1 MERRDNMPKTKH
13 ELILKYI
20 ENLEIGAKVSV
31 RQIAKDLSVSEGT
44 AYRAIKQAENKGLVS
59 SIPKVGTIRI
69 EEIKKKKIEDLALQ
83 EIAMIVEGTI
93 VSGESQLQRMPKAFI
108 VGSTVEIL
116 TEKALDEQTLVIVS
130 GLEQIQR
137 LAVKKKAALLL
148 TDGTLMNE
156 TLLAQARAYGT
167 PVIQTPYDT
176 FVAIS
181 MINKAIYERLVE
193 QELVR
198 LEDIMCKK
206 IDCLHPQDTISDW
219 HELTLKS
226 GHSRFPVVNGSNE
239 LVGLVSPL
247 DVTGQSGNIPIS
259 EVMSTEILTAAP
271 GQLVSHLSRLLVWEE
286 CELVPVVDEKNI
298 LLGVVSRQDIIQAL
312 QQTQKQPQFG
322 ETVDNLTLS
331 GFKLTDN
338 SEGVAITG
346 KITQF
351 MVNEQG
357 VASTGALTMIIS
369 NAATIAARKTLKW
382 QTAIEDCLV
391 TQINPLNVEQE
402 VVCQVAFLKID
413 KRSCKIEVVMADQ
426 AAIYCKAILNLKWLK
441 K

>member
-1 MERRDNMPKTKH
+1 MPKTKH

-31 RQIAKDLSVSEGT
+31 RQIAKDLFVSEGT

-69 EEIKKKKIEDLALQ
+69 EEVHKKKIEDLALQ
-83 EIAMIVEGTI
+83 EIALIVEGTI
-93 VSGESQLQRMPKAFI
+93 VSGEANLQRMPKEFI
-108 VGSTVEIL
+108 VGSTVESL
-116 TEKALDEQTLVIVS
+116 AEKALDEQTLVIVS

-148 TDGTLMNE
+148 TDGTSMNE
-156 TLLAQARAYGT
+156 TLLAQAHAYGT

-193 QELVR
+193 QELVH
-198 LEDIMCKK
+198 LEDIMCKNV
-206 IDCLHPQDTISDW
+206 DALHPQDTISDW

-226 GHSRFPVVNGSNE
+226 GHSRFPVVNGAGE

-259 EVMSTEILTAAP
+259 EVMSTDILTASP

-286 CELVPVVDEKNI
+286 CEIVPVVDEKNT
-298 LLGVVSRQDIIQAL
+298 LLGIVSR
-312 QQTQKQPQFG
+312 
-322 ETVDNLTLS
+322 
-331 GFKLTDN
+331 
-338 SEGVAITG
+338 
-346 KITQF
+346 
-351 MVNEQG
+351 
-357 VASTGALTMIIS
+357 
-369 NAATIAARKTLKW
+369 
-382 QTAIEDCLV
+382 
-391 TQINPLNVEQE
+391 
-402 VVCQVAFLKID
+402 
-413 KRSCKIEVVMADQ
+413 
-426 AAIYCKAILNLKWLK
+426 
-441 K
+441 

>member
-1 MERRDNMPKTKH
+1 MPKTKH

-69 EEIKKKKIEDLALQ
+69 EEVHKKKIEDLALQ
-83 EIAMIVEGTI
+83 EIALIVEGTI
-93 VSGESQLQRMPKAFI
+93 VSGEANLQRMPKEFI

-116 TEKALDEQTLVIVS
+116 AEKALDEQTLVIVS

-148 TDGTLMNE
+148 TDGTFMNE
-156 TLLAQARAYGT
+156 TLLAQAHAYGT

-193 QELVR
+193 QELVH
-198 LEDIMCKK
+198 LEDIMCKNV
-206 IDCLHPQDTISDW
+206 DALHPQDTISDW

-226 GHSRFPVVNGSNE
+226 GHSRFPVVNGAGE

-259 EVMSTEILTAAP
+259 EVMSTDILTASP

-286 CELVPVVDEKNI
+286 CEIVPVVDEKNT
-298 LLGVVSRQDIIQAL
+298 LLGIVSRQDIIQAL

-382 QTAIEDCLV
+382 QTAIEDCLI
-391 TQINPLNVEQE
+391 TQINPLNVDQE
-402 VVCQVAFLKID
+402 VVCKVAFLKID
-413 KRSCKIEVVMADQ
+413 KRSCKIEVAMTDQ
-426 AAIYCKAILNLKWLK
+426 TTMYCKAILNLKWLK